1 LLILLIQEHSVER
14 SSEISK
20 ELTVGVSV
28 ALGSKPIRDSL
39 RNLGPEL
46 GILPHLDGAE
56 TVAVTR

>member
-1 LLILLIQEHSVER
+1 LLILLIQEHSVKRRPDIFE
-14 SSEISK
+14 EFA
-20 ELTVGVSV
+20 VGVSV

-46 GILPHLDGAE
+46 GILPILDGAE